1 MIHFRI
7 FPDFLGPIL
16 SKCLL
21 VKSRISACTQFA
33 LLDST
38 DLKSHSEASSV
49 GYFTGLNYL

>member
-49 GYFTGLNYL
+49 GYFTGLNFL